1 MKILELAPY
10 VYIEGHKHGSR
21 NQSGL
26 AYMIR
31 SICDMLATK
40 HEVQVLTQSILTK
53 EMMVGGWCLLHRSV
67 VSIIRHFKFR
77 YLKLALQLN
86 KKKWNIGF
94 GKLLMYCL
102 SAGQVEDYIKKW
114 KPEVVHVHGIGMYTI
129 PYYYAASYCNAPIV
143 CTLHG
148 LSSFSAQSI
157 RTESRKRLEK
167 DFLSM
172 CIGNGYSMTFISS
185 GMKKAVS
192 EYYHSE
198 CNNIRVIL
206 NCFRTPANKAVVQN
220 SNNPNELHLICVGS
234 IGVNKNQIQVIR
246 VLSEVQKRI
255 LTKEVVLDLYG
266 DGEKYE
272 DWKLYCKEN
281 DIKGVVFHGRVSQE
295 EVFKALSSS
304 DVLVFPSLM
313 EGFGIPMA
321 EAYSCGTP
329 VVSFSDLDAS
339 LDLYNED
346 CTIFAKDRSDEAL
359 TEAIVAALSRIW
371 DKEKIIQFSKRFTM
385 ESIGEQFCE
394 EFAKT
399 HKKWD
404 FNIVTNFI
412 KENINE

>member
-10 VYIEGHKHGSR
+10 VYIEGHKHGGR

-53 EMMVGGWCLLHRSV
+53 EMMVGDWCLLHRSFI
-67 VSIIRHFKFR
+67 SIVRHFKFK
-77 YLKLALQLN
+77 YLKLAFQLN

-94 GKLLMYCL
+94 GKLLLYCL
-102 SAGQVEDYIKKW
+102 SAGQVEDYIKQW
-114 KPEVVHVHGIGMYTI
+114 TPDVVHVHGIGMYTI
-129 PYYYAASYCNAPIV
+129 PYYYAAAYCNAPVV

-148 LSSFSAQSI
+148 LSSFSAKSI
-157 RTESRKRLEK
+157 RSENRKKLEK

-172 CIGNGYSMTFISS
+172 CIANGYSMTFISS

-206 NCFRTPANKAVVQN
+206 NCFRTPANKTVVQN
-220 SNNPNELHLICVGS
+220 SNDPNELHLICIGS
-234 IGVNKNQIQVIR
+234 IGENKNQIQVIR

-255 LTKEVVLDLYG
+255 SSNKKVILDLYG
-266 DGEKYE
+266 DGDKYE
-272 DWKLYCKEN
+272 EWQTYCHEEIIN
-281 DIKGVVFHGRVSQE
+281 GVVFHGRVSQE
-295 EVFKALSSS
+295 EVFCALSSS
-304 DVLVFPSLM
+304 DLLVFPSLM

-321 EAYSCGTP
+321 EAYSCGIP
-329 VVSFSDLDAS
+329 VVTYSDLDAS
-339 LDLYNED
+339 DDLYNAD

-359 TEAIVAALSRIW
+359 TEAIVIALNRTW
-371 DKEKIIQFSKRFTM
+371 DKEKIINFSKRFTM

-394 EFAKT
+394 EFSKT
-399 HKKWD
+399 HRRWD
-404 FNIVTNFI
+404 FNTVSNFI
-412 KENINE
+412 KDYLK